1 MRGRSTECVTVP
13 LHAIA
18 DRGCRNSSGLT
29 APQLLQPSSHLRDLR
44 LKLSV
49 GVLPQLDEGL
59 VVRCGAI
66 EALVDVRR
74 FPGSRRLPQF
84 GSALLEQSLSDKGI
98 AYIWLPSLGGRR
110 KALADSPNNG
120 WRNESFRGYA
130 DHIASEEFADGLNEL
145 LGLAGGIRTAIMC
158 AELLWWRCHRRLI
171 ADVLVSIG
179 VEVNH
184 IRDAKVT
191 EAHKITPPGRVVDG
205 VLTYTLSEASF
216 ELIAQEGQ

>member
-1 MRGRSTECVTVP
+1 MPFTVWTVGHSTRS
-13 LHAIA
+13 A
-18 DRGCRNSSGLT
+18 DEFV
-29 APQLLQPSSHLRDLR
+29 A
-44 LKLSV
+44 
-49 GVLPQLDEGL
+49 VLEMHRIEG
-59 VVRCGAI
+59 
-66 EALVDVRR
+66 LVDVRR

-84 GSALLEQSLSDKGI
+84 GSALLEQSLSDKGM

-145 LGLAGGIRTAIMC
+145 LGLAGGMRTAIMC

-216 ELIAQEGQ
+216 ELITQEGQ